1 MSQVSLGAS
10 VRTRKRIALICR
22 ELVNESWLPIGLRSQ
37 VAEDVMQLSKEASA
51 LDCDVRYLEELVTG
65 LEAVVLGYG
74 ELTMESKVVQLIC
87 SWREDVVEIANS
99 PLIRVLNDERAM
111 SRQWKFAS

>member
-1 MSQVSLGAS
+1 
-10 VRTRKRIALICR
+10 
-22 ELVNESWLPIGLRSQ
+22 
-37 VAEDVMQLSKEASA
+37 MQLSKEASA